1 MMQVIF
7 YYVVSEY
14 LQTDVSDVIVSV
26 DKVFVSELIILI
38 MTSCFLRIY
47 AVWSVMA
54 CDSYICLFI

>member
-1 MMQVIF
+1 MGMMQVIF

-38 MTSCFLRIY
+38 I
-47 AVWSVMA
+47 
-54 CDSYICLFI
+54 D